1 MNHRLSTCNVL
12 SRNLMLCLILLCAG
26 VIGQTSYATQP
37 LATND
42 SARFIGTWELVS
54 VEAHWPDG
62 HVTSPWGAHP
72 PGRLIYTNEGRML
85 VLCMHELRNEA
96 MHKVIAPALQNEA
109 AGYFGKYKVDATRH
123 IVSHTVTATLRS
135 AESGTIDR
143 SYEFKDGR
151 LYLTAKA
158 TRNGL
163 PVTYVL
169 VWQRA

>member
-1 MNHRLSTCNVL
+1 
-12 SRNLMLCLILLCAG
+12 
-26 VIGQTSYATQP
+26 
-37 LATND
+37 
-42 SARFIGTWELVS
+42 
-54 VEAHWPDG
+54 
-62 HVTSPWGAHP
+62 
-72 PGRLIYTNEGRML
+72 ML

-96 MHKVIAPALQNEA
+96 THRVIAPALQNEA
-109 AGYFGKYKVDATRH
+109 AGYFGTYKVDATRH
-123 IVSHTVTATLRS
+123 IVRHTVTATLRS

-151 LYLTAKA
+151 LYLIAKA